1 MIALA
6 PLWMIFFS
14 GRRLKMSTDYAAVAA
29 GAMAAILLIG
39 VVEMH
44 VLTSSASEMLQ
55 KRRSEWQEHL
65 RELRQGESTSPP
77 DNGLKH
83 PLEVR
88 AWGRAAFGF
97 LWLIVSCFLCCML
110 VLVSTWAAVKGHG
123 EASWLAWL
131 SAYAICCG
139 VATLLLGGWLKYARD
154 LHDGANLFESIAVLS
169 DPDPVEQARSEG
181 RASSVGGGPTAG
193 DSSSA

>member
-1 MIALA
+1 MIVWA

-14 GRRLKMSTDYAAVAA
+14 GRRLTMSTDYAAVAA

-44 VLTSSASEMLQ
+44 LLTSSATEMLR
-55 KRRSEWQEHL
+55 KRRGEWQEYL
-65 RELRQGESTSPP
+65 GELRQGNSASPP
-77 DNGLKH
+77 DNGLKE

-97 LWLIVSCFLCCML
+97 LWFMVSCFLCCML
-110 VLVSTWAAVKGHG
+110 VLVSTWAAVEGQG

-154 LHDGANLFESIAVLS
+154 LHDGANLFESIARLS
-169 DPDPVEQARSEG
+169 DPDLAEQARREG
-181 RASSVGGGPTAG
+181 RTGSFRRG
-193 DSSSA
+193 DE